1 MSDGKPSIIQLR
13 EIQNNSD
20 FADRDLGCRG
30 YLWGRA
36 DRLED
41 DVNIEFNLMIY
52 KDNFERSADCVQSE
66 EDRMVPLAGIL
77 IVDSIISRLE
87 DKSEGGGA
95 VLQYD
100 TIMHPLPYPLHT

>member
-1 MSDGKPSIIQLR
+1 MFSGGEPFITALG
-13 EIQNNSD
+13 EIQNKSD
-20 FADRDLGCRG
+20 FADKDLGCTG
-30 YLWGRA
+30 YLRGRA
-36 DRLED
+36 DSLED

-87 DKSEGGGA
+87 HKS
-95 VLQYD
+95 VLVRRRRR
-100 TIMHPLPYPLHT
+100 

>member
-1 MSDGKPSIIQLR
+1 MFSCSKPFIISVR
-13 EIQNNSD
+13 ENQNNSD
-20 FADRDLGCRG
+20 LADRDLGCAGHLQRITDS
-30 YLWGRA
+30 L
-36 DRLED
+36 

-87 DKSEGGGA
+87 HKSD
-95 VLQYD
+95 VVVYD
-100 TIMHPLPYPLHT
+100 TIMHPLPPCLPYPLHT